1 MSGGAGLAGEGAT
14 GDATGLPGTVTV
26 HDDPAQVAAA
36 AADWVL
42 GIAAAT
48 IAAGGRFRIVLAG
61 GNTPRGLYRLLAAA
75 PRRDATDWSGWEV
88 FFGDERACPPD
99 HPSSNYR
106 MASEALLD
114 LVPIARERIHRMEGE
129 RADLD
134 AAASQYET
142 ILSLTSPAG
151 TPGSPP
157 RLDCIL
163 LGLGE
168 NGHTASLFP
177 GDPSL
182 EVRDRWAVRSRAD
195 YAPYDRITL
204 TFPVLNAAAHVAF
217 LVAGAAKGEALRGV
231 VQGTVPA
238 ARVRPAG
245 GELRWFLDAAA
256 EGA

>member
-1 MSGGAGLAGEGAT
+1 MSDLAR
-14 GDATGLPGTVTV
+14 LPGAVTV
-26 HDDPAQVAAA
+26 RDDQVGVAAA

-42 GIAAAT
+42 GIATAA
-48 IAAGGRFRIVLAG
+48 ISAGGRFRIALAG

-88 FFGDERACPPD
+88 FFGDERACPADDPG
-99 HPSSNYR
+99 SNYR
-106 MASEALLD
+106 MAREALLD
-114 LVPIARERIHRMEGE
+114 LVPIPAEQVHRMKGE

-134 AAASQYET
+134 SAAAEYGT

-151 TPGSPP
+151 TIGSPP

-177 GDPSL
+177 GDPAL
-182 EVRDRWAVRSRAD
+182 EVGDRWAVPSRAD
-195 YAPYDRITL
+195 YAPYDRITV

-217 LVAGAAKGEALRGV
+217 LVAGAAKADALRGV
-231 VQGTVPA
+231 IQGTVPA
-238 ARVRPAG
+238 AGVRPVD

-256 EGA
+256 AGSI

>member
-1 MSGGAGLAGEGAT
+1 MSGGT
-14 GDATGLPGTVTV
+14 PLPGAVTASGR
-26 HDDPAQVAAA
+26 PRRGGRRGRRIGS
-36 AADWVL
+36 WVSPPRPL
-42 GIAAAT
+42 T
-48 IAAGGRFRIVLAG
+48 RRDRFRIALAG
-61 GNTPRGLYRLLAAA
+61 GGTPRALYRLLAAELG
-75 PRRDATDWSGWEV
+75 TDRAHWRAWEV
-88 FFGDERACPPD
+88 FFGDERACPADDPG
-99 HPSSNYR
+99 SNYR
-106 MASEALLD
+106 MAREALLD
-114 LVPIARERIHRMEGE
+114 LVPIPAEQVHRIEAE

-134 AAASQYET
+134 AAAAEYGT
-142 ILSLTSPAG
+142 ILSSTSPAA

-217 LVAGAAKGEALRGV
+217 LVTGATKTDALLGV
-231 VQGTVPA
+231 IRGTVPA
-238 ARVRPAG
+238 AGVRPVD
-245 GELRWFLDAAA
+245 GELRWFLDTAAA
-256 EGA
+256 AGL

>member
-1 MSGGAGLAGEGAT
+1 
-14 GDATGLPGTVTV
+14 
-26 HDDPAQVAAA
+26 
-36 AADWVL
+36 
-42 GIAAAT
+42 
-48 IAAGGRFRIVLAG
+48 
-61 GNTPRGLYRLLAAA
+61 
-75 PRRDATDWSGWEV
+75 
-88 FFGDERACPPD
+88 
-99 HPSSNYR
+99 
-106 MASEALLD
+106 
-114 LVPIARERIHRMEGE
+114 MEGE

-195 YAPYDRITL
+195 YAPYDRITV

-217 LVAGAAKGEALRGV
+217 LVAGAAKADALRGV
-231 VQGTVPA
+231 IQGTVPA
-238 ARVRPAG
+238 AGVRPVD

-256 EGA
+256 AGSI

>member
-1 MSGGAGLAGEGAT
+1 
-14 GDATGLPGTVTV
+14 
-26 HDDPAQVAAA
+26 
-36 AADWVL
+36 
-42 GIAAAT
+42 
-48 IAAGGRFRIVLAG
+48 
-61 GNTPRGLYRLLAAA
+61 
-75 PRRDATDWSGWEV
+75 
-88 FFGDERACPPD
+88 
-99 HPSSNYR
+99 
-106 MASEALLD
+106 MAREALLD
-114 LVPIARERIHRMEGE
+114 LVPIPADQVHRIEAD

-134 AAASQYET
+134 AAAAEYGT
-142 ILSLTSPAG
+142 ILSSTSPAA

-217 LVAGAAKGEALRGV
+217 LVTGATKTEALLGV
-231 VQGTVPA
+231 IRGTVPA
-238 ARVRPAG
+238 AGVRPVD
-245 GELRWFLDAAA
+245 GELRWFLDTAAA
-256 EGA
+256 AGL

>member
-1 MSGGAGLAGEGAT
+1 MSGGT
-14 GDATGLPGTVTV
+14 PLPGAVTASG
-26 HDDPAQVAAA
+26 DPAGVAAA
-36 AADWVL
+36 AADWLMGV
-42 GIAAAT
+42 AAAT
-48 IAAGGRFRIVLAG
+48 LTRRDRFRIALAG
-61 GNTPRGLYRLLAAA
+61 GGTPRALYRLLAAEFG
-75 PRRDATDWSGWEV
+75 TDRAHWRAWEV
-88 FFGDERACPPD
+88 FFGDERSCPADDPG
-99 HPSSNYR
+99 SNYR
-106 MASEALLD
+106 MAREALLD
-114 LVPIARERIHRMEGE
+114 LVPIPADQVHRIEGE

-134 AAASQYET
+134 AAAAEYGT
-142 ILSLTSPAG
+142 ILSSTSPPA

-217 LVAGAAKGEALRGV
+217 LVTGATKTEALLGV
-231 VQGTVPA
+231 IRGTVPA
-238 ARVRPAG
+238 AGVRPVD
-245 GELRWFLDAAA
+245 GELRWFLDTAAA
-256 EGA
+256 AGL